1 MSAAVKV
8 AKKHKDINTN
18 VILGAVKSNKPITI
32 KIYYLT
38 ESTEEH
44 LRTIIGL
51 ALKNF
56 GRSDSIETSYN
67 SVRGLVANATRANI
81 KRVLFKQMG
90 LDISNPTEY
99 LIGMEKIEKQL
110 VESNFPRFKNELTR
124 QKLTVETTF
133 HFSSDVFTVK
143 VKNNF
148 ILLPHEYQ
156 LHAKSDFEKPSNTG
170 ADSTIRVREV
180 ISNGQIAHTP
190 SKVVSLNQYKMDQQV
205 FSHVSNEDTKET
217 IFKLDIVLKD
227 KNTFNTE
234 NFGSEMS
241 ALFKSY
247 KEKFDQAF
255 KENIGNGFDE
265 KNYLTVSKTLSGSLG
280 GGLRGR
286 GEFHN
291 LYNRIQNLD
300 AQLFKEQ
307 QQLLANY
314 GENVFQTI
322 QEKLA
327 KAKTESNEYV
337 AHIQKVGQEVFE
349 LNKKQIEAFAQAR
362 DAEIEKQTS
371 EKIEKHRKKLEEFNA
386 SLDKRIDNQ
395 SVILKSQ
402 LTQHLDHMSKASIDL
417 IETAKQDITKA
428 KEELKA
434 DLQSEINIAELMKH
448 DIFAEINAEKEI
460 LEKSLKIVTE
470 EIRKVEKFNTNR
482 DVMENLSKQ
491 SEEAFWKMSSNI
503 EIIKAKEEN
512 INTFMNNINLLETA
526 IKNTEQ
532 EIKELDHEKTEFL
545 TEKGKVVQT
554 IDSRIKQ
561 MEKFGDEIKQ
571 KLVEINSFERKLNV
585 ISGALTEQVKKTK
598 TVDDQLVK
606 FTKEVSTLESKR
618 DELSHFVS
626 QVDQKVALIN
636 SKTADIKLLESKF
649 NNIESMMI
657 DLSARHKQIAKMEV
671 RLDEVKSNIEKLLG
685 QAEEKMNQMSAIVIS
700 ADAKGNGRGRPK
712 KANGKF
718 SDILKDMKESVISLK
733 KKRLSNQEI
742 ANTLD
747 IDEEMVSLILAMQ

>member
-44 LRTIIGL
+44 LRTII
-51 ALKNF
+51 

-234 NFGSEMS
+234 NFGTEMS

-265 KNYLTVSKTLSGSLG
+265 KNYLTVSKNLSGSLG

-349 LNKKQIEAFAQAR
+349 INKKQIEAFIQTR

-371 EKIEKHRKKLEEFNA
+371 EQIEKHKKKLEEFNTN
-386 SLDKRIDNQ
+386 LDKRIDNQ

-448 DIFAEINAEKEI
+448 DIFTEINSEKEI

-532 EIKELDHEKTEFL
+532 EIKELDHEKTEF
-545 TEKGKVVQT
+545 QT

-657 DLSARHKQIAKMEV
+657 DLSARHKQIATMEV

>member
-1 MSAAVKV
+1 M
-8 AKKHKDINTN
+8 
-18 VILGAVKSNKPITI
+18 
-32 KIYYLT
+32 
-38 ESTEEH
+38 
-44 LRTIIGL
+44 
-51 ALKNF
+51 
-56 GRSDSIETSYN
+56 
-67 SVRGLVANATRANI
+67 
-81 KRVLFKQMG
+81 
-90 LDISNPTEY
+90 
-99 LIGMEKIEKQL
+99 
-110 VESNFPRFKNELTR
+110 
-124 QKLTVETTF
+124 
-133 HFSSDVFTVK
+133 
-143 VKNNF
+143 
-148 ILLPHEYQ
+148 
-156 LHAKSDFEKPSNTG
+156 
-170 ADSTIRVREV
+170 
-180 ISNGQIAHTP
+180 
-190 SKVVSLNQYKMDQQV
+190 
-205 FSHVSNEDTKET
+205 
-217 IFKLDIVLKD
+217 
-227 KNTFNTE
+227 
-234 NFGSEMS
+234 
-241 ALFKSY
+241 
-247 KEKFDQAF
+247 
-255 KENIGNGFDE
+255 
-265 KNYLTVSKTLSGSLG
+265 
-280 GGLRGR
+280 
-286 GEFHN
+286 
-291 LYNRIQNLD
+291 
-300 AQLFKEQ
+300 FKEQ

-327 KAKTESNEYV
+327 KAKTESSEYV

-532 EIKELDHEKTEFL
+532 EIRELDHEKTEFL

-657 DLSARHKQIAKMEV
+657 DLSARHKQIATMEV